1 MLRIIDLYY
10 FFQFVKE
17 RTASSIAKDQTSI
30 WHQLHA
36 DSRLLFACLGIAANG
51 GG

>member
-17 RTASSIAKDQTSI
+17 RTALVIAKDQTSI
-30 WHQLHA
+30 SQQLPA
-36 DSRLLFACLGIAANG
+36 DSRLGLTGPGPGI
-51 GG
+51 